1 MLKHHRYLLYAALL
15 AIVLCGCSKGNS
27 RLLGMIPE
35 DATAVVE
42 IDVEKILD
50 EGGMLKGSK
59 AVIPDRLKAAIE
71 ANEESGLGNLLKM
84 LPRIGLDLE
93 TNIYVFFTNKTFR
106 YVVLAMI
113 DDEDAMKKLI
123 ERETGLTFKKMHDRD
138 FLHYLDYA
146 FVIDDGV
153 LFYGRANRS
162 TADNV
167 MGDAAISIL
176 NKNATSI
183 DTHEDVMACLD
194 SDCEVNA
201 WLNVKG
207 LTTALKALPMM
218 SDAMRR
224 SPALAMF
231 TDVDVDAL
239 ALHLKLE
246 KESAKL
252 TAEVKALPG
261 SDYVRLLETT
271 LGKPD
276 NAFLKAIPST
286 MQYVI
291 AASLNGEALVNLEQ
305 VKAGL
310 KRLAAY
316 PQLEELDVQSMIA
329 SIDGPLAIALSPSY
343 MAGDNEDVFAGDWN
357 VTIAAKSKD
366 AEGVIGQIK
375 AFASSM
381 GQPDF
386 FKNGRHV
393 YNYAGKPLLVGAVD
407 DILYLTRLDH
417 ELLEGNYYEDFPDCK
432 DRFAQ
437 SALGLYMQNKVNDYS
452 AFFNFGMSSPTK
464 GDGLFYT
471 ADEKDNV
478 VLALLS
484 ILTSIKVPQH
494 DEDDFVSDYDL

>member
-1 MLKHHRYLLYAALL
+1 MLKMLRCMWLALVVAL
-15 AIVLCGCSKGNS
+15 VLSGCSKGNS
-27 RLLGMIPE
+27 RMLGMIPE
-35 DATAVVE
+35 DATAVIA
-42 IDVEKILD
+42 IDVETILS
-50 EGGMLKGSK
+50 EGGMLKGGK
-59 AVIPDRLKAAIE
+59 AVIPDRLKTAIE

-84 LPRIGLDLE
+84 LPRMGLDLE
-93 TNIYVFFTNKTFR
+93 SNIYVFFTNKTFR
-106 YVVLAMI
+106 YVLLAMI
-113 DDEDAMKKLI
+113 DDEEAVKKLI

-138 FLHYLDYA
+138 FMHYLDYA

-183 DTHEDVMACLD
+183 DGHEDVMACLEAD
-194 SDCEVNA
+194 AEVNA
-201 WLNVKG
+201 WLNMKG
-207 LTTALKALPMM
+207 ITAALKSVPAV

-224 SPALAMF
+224 SPGLMLL
-231 TDVDVDAL
+231 TDVDIDAIG
-239 ALHLKLE
+239 LHLKLD

-252 TAEVKALPG
+252 TAEVKAG
-261 SDYVRLLETT
+261 ETSDYVRLLETT
-271 LGKPD
+271 LTKAD
-276 NAFLKAIPST
+276 NSFLKAIPSS
-286 MQYVI
+286 MQYVM
-291 AASLNGEALVNLEQ
+291 AASVNGAAVANMEQ

-310 KRLAAY
+310 KQLATY

-375 AFASSM
+375 QFASSM
-381 GQPDF
+381 GQPDY
-386 FKNGRHV
+386 FKNGSHV
-393 YNYAGKPLLVGAVD
+393 YNYGGKPLLVGAVD
-407 DILYLTRLDH
+407 DIVYLTRLDH
-417 ELLEGNYYEDFPDCK
+417 ELLEGNYYDDFPDCK
-432 DRFAQ
+432 DRFGQ
-437 SALGLYMQNKVNDYS
+437 SALGIYVQNKVNDYS
-452 AFFNFGMSSPTK
+452 SFFNFGMSSPTK

-471 ADEKDNV
+471 ADENDNV

-484 ILTSIKVPQH
+484 ILTSIKFPNH